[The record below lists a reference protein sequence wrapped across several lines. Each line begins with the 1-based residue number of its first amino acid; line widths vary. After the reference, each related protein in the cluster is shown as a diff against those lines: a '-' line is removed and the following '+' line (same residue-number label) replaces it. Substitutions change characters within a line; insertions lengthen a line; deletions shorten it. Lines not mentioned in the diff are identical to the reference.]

1 MRKGDSILRK
11 KEERQKMKTIKK
23 IIYDNTKHS
32 CIELV
37 CAWYEQSKESICD
50 FKYRHCLYVY
60 LYKDHPLFEKI
71 KTEDY
76 CKYDTSFNWHG
87 GATYGSFAYNK
98 DGNILSKKIGCD
110 YQHYGDKYISEE
122 CMHAVPL
129 NDFNELFDYISSFE
143 EEKK

>member
-1 MRKGDSILRK
+1 MREDYSISRQ
-11 KEERQKMKTIKK
+11 KEERQKMKTIQK
-23 IIYDNTKHS
+23 IIYENTKHS
-32 CIELV
+32 RIELV
-37 CAWYEQSKESICD
+37 CTWNEQGEKYT
-50 FKYRHCLYVY
+50 FNLKYRHCLYVY

-110 YQHYGDKYISEE
+110 YQHYRDEDISEE
-122 CMHAVPL
+122 CMHVVTL
-129 NDFNELFDYISSFE
+129 NGFNELFDYISSFE
-143 EEKK
+143 DEKK